1 MIFLTNGR
9 VVQARHLHSSRAA
22 AAALLLVA
30 TVAAFAQAEFP
41 FDRELLLDA
50 RPLPGSKRVP
60 ILEIGADGRAQIDL
74 WCRSGAGQ
82 VVIRGA
88 TIQFTLGPLRDEACT
103 PERARR
109 DEEMAAALS
118 EVTRWRIENDRVVL
132 VGPTELRFLQSA
144 H

>member
-1 MIFLTNGR
+1 MGGNMGLR
-9 VVQARHLHSSRAA
+9 LSAA
-22 AAALLLVA
+22 AATLLA
-30 TVAAFAQAEFP
+30 AAAAFAQAAFP

-50 RPLPGSKRVP
+50 RPLPGSRRIP

-82 VVIRGA
+82 VVVSGT
-88 TIQFTLGPLRDEACT
+88 TIKITLGPLREEACT

-118 EVTRWRIENDRVVL
+118 EVTRWRTDGDRVVL
-132 VGPTELRFLQSA
+132 VGPTEIRFFLSA

>member
-1 MIFLTNGR
+1 MGGNMGLR
-9 VVQARHLHSSRAA
+9 LSAA
-22 AAALLLVA
+22 AATLLA
-30 TVAAFAQAEFP
+30 AAAAFAQAAFP

-50 RPLPGSKRVP
+50 RPLPGSRRIP

-82 VVIRGA
+82 VVVSGT
-88 TIQFTLGPLRDEACT
+88 TIKITLGPLREEACT

-118 EVTRWRIENDRVVL
+118 EVTRWRTDGDRVVL
-132 VGPTELRFLQSA
+132 VGPTELRFLLSA

>member
-1 MIFLTNGR
+1 MGGNMGLR
-9 VVQARHLHSSRAA
+9 LSAA
-22 AAALLLVA
+22 AATLLA
-30 TVAAFAQAEFP
+30 AVAAFAQAAFP

-50 RPLPGSKRVP
+50 RPLPGSRRIP

-82 VVIRGA
+82 VVVSGA
-88 TIQFTLGPLRDEACT
+88 TIKITLGPLREEACT

-118 EVTRWRIENDRVVL
+118 EVTRWRTDGDRVVL
-132 VGPTELRFLQSA
+132 VGPTELRFLLSA

>member
-1 MIFLTNGR
+1 MGLR
-9 VVQARHLHSSRAA
+9 LSAA
-22 AAALLLVA
+22 AATLLA
-30 TVAAFAQAEFP
+30 AIAAFAQAAFP

-50 RPLPGSKRVP
+50 RPLPGSRRIP

-82 VVIRGA
+82 VVVSGT
-88 TIQFTLGPLRDEACT
+88 TIKITLGPLREAACT

-118 EVTRWRIENDRVVL
+118 EVTRWRTDGDRVVL
-132 VGPTELRFLQSA
+132 VGPTELRFLLSA

>member
-1 MIFLTNGR
+1 MGLR
-9 VVQARHLHSSRAA
+9 LSAA
-22 AAALLLVA
+22 AATLLA
-30 TVAAFAQAEFP
+30 AAAAFAQAAFP

-50 RPLPGSKRVP
+50 RPLPGSRRIP

-82 VVIRGA
+82 VVVSGA
-88 TIQFTLGPLRDEACT
+88 TIKITLGPLREDACT

-118 EVTRWRIENDRVVL
+118 EVTRWRTDGDRVVL
-132 VGPTELRFLQSA
+132 VGPTELRFLLSA

>member
-1 MIFLTNGR
+1 MR
-9 VVQARHLHSSRAA
+9 AEAWRQALSLATA
-22 AAALLLVA
+22 AAALLAAIVVA
-30 TVAAFAQAEFP
+30 SAQSAFP

-82 VVIRGA
+82 VVVEGMAIK
-88 TIQFTLGPLRDEACT
+88 FTLGAMREDSCT
-103 PERARR
+103 PERVQR
-109 DEEMAAALS
+109 DEEMAAMLS
-118 EVTRWRIENDRVVL
+118 QVTRWRMENDVVVL
-132 VGPTELRFLQSA
+132 IGPTELRFHLSS

>member
-1 MIFLTNGR
+1 MGLR
-9 VVQARHLHSSRAA
+9 LSAA
-22 AAALLLVA
+22 AATLLA
-30 TVAAFAQAEFP
+30 AVAAFAQAAFP

-50 RPLPGSKRVP
+50 RPLPGSRRIP

-82 VVIRGA
+82 VVVSGA
-88 TIQFTLGPLRDEACT
+88 TIKITLGPLREDACT

-118 EVTRWRIENDRVVL
+118 EVTRWRTDGDRVVL
-132 VGPTELRFLQSA
+132 VGPTELRFLLSA

>member
-1 MIFLTNGR
+1 MGGNMGLR
-9 VVQARHLHSSRAA
+9 LSAA
-22 AAALLLVA
+22 AATLLA
-30 TVAAFAQAEFP
+30 AAAAFAQAAFP

-50 RPLPGSKRVP
+50 RPLPGSRRIP

-74 WCRSGAGQ
+74 WCRSGPGQ
-82 VVIRGA
+82 VVVSGA
-88 TIQFTLGPLRDEACT
+88 TIKIMLGPLREEACT

-118 EVTRWRIENDRVVL
+118 EVTRWRTDGDRVVL
-132 VGPTELRFLQSA
+132 VGPTELRFLLSA

>member
-1 MIFLTNGR
+1 MR
-9 VVQARHLHSSRAA
+9 AEAWRQALSLATA
-22 AAALLLVA
+22 AAALLAAIVVA
-30 TVAAFAQAEFP
+30 SAQSAFP

-82 VVIRGA
+82 VVVAGM
-88 TIQFTLGPLRDEACT
+88 TIKLTLGPMREDACT
-103 PERARR
+103 PERVQR
-109 DEEMAAALS
+109 DEEMAAMLS
-118 EVTRWRIENDRVVL
+118 QVTRWRMENDVVVL
-132 VGPTELRFLQSA
+132 IGPTELRFHLSS

>member
-1 MIFLTNGR
+1 MGGNMGLR
-9 VVQARHLHSSRAA
+9 LSAA
-22 AAALLLVA
+22 AATLLA
-30 TVAAFAQAEFP
+30 AAAAFAQAAFP

-50 RPLPGSKRVP
+50 RPLPGSRRIP

-82 VVIRGA
+82 VVVSGA
-88 TIQFTLGPLRDEACT
+88 TIKITLGPLREEACT

-118 EVTRWRIENDRVVL
+118 EVTRWRTDGDRVVL
-132 VGPTELRFLQSA
+132 VGPTELRFLLSA

>member
-1 MIFLTNGR
+1 MPR
-9 VVQARHLHSSRAA
+9 RMRAEA
-22 AAALLLVA
+22 WRSLSLATPAAALLAAIVVA
-30 TVAAFAQAEFP
+30 SAQSAFP

-82 VVIRGA
+82 VVVTGM
-88 TIQFTLGPLRDEACT
+88 TIKFTLGAMREDSCT
-103 PERARR
+103 SERVQR
-109 DEEMAAALS
+109 DEEMAAMLS
-118 EVTRWRIENDRVVL
+118 QVTRWRMENDIVVL
-132 VGPTELRFLQSA
+132 IGPTELRFHLSS

>member
-1 MIFLTNGR
+1 MGLR
-9 VVQARHLHSSRAA
+9 LSAA
-22 AAALLLVA
+22 AATLLA
-30 TVAAFAQAEFP
+30 AIAAFAQAAFP

-50 RPLPGSKRVP
+50 RPLPGSRRIP

-82 VVIRGA
+82 VVVSGT
-88 TIQFTLGPLRDEACT
+88 TIKITLGPLREEACT

-118 EVTRWRIENDRVVL
+118 EVTRWRTDGDRVVL
-132 VGPTELRFLQSA
+132 VGPTELRFLLSA

>member
-1 MIFLTNGR
+1 MGLR
-9 VVQARHLHSSRAA
+9 LSAA
-22 AAALLLVA
+22 AATLLA
-30 TVAAFAQAEFP
+30 AAAAFAQAAFP

-50 RPLPGSKRVP
+50 RPLPGSRRIP

-82 VVIRGA
+82 VVVSGT
-88 TIQFTLGPLRDEACT
+88 TIKITLGPLREEACT

-118 EVTRWRIENDRVVL
+118 EVTRWRTDGDRVVL
-132 VGPTELRFLQSA
+132 VGPTEIRFFLSA

>member
-1 MIFLTNGR
+1 MGLR
-9 VVQARHLHSSRAA
+9 LSAA
-22 AAALLLVA
+22 AATLLA
-30 TVAAFAQAEFP
+30 AGAAFAQAAFP

-50 RPLPGSKRVP
+50 RPLPGSRRIP

-82 VVIRGA
+82 VVVSGA
-88 TIQFTLGPLRDEACT
+88 TIKITLGPLREDACT

-118 EVTRWRIENDRVVL
+118 EVTRWRTDGDRVVL
-132 VGPTELRFLQSA
+132 VGPTELRFLLSA

>member
-1 MIFLTNGR
+1 MGGNMGLR
-9 VVQARHLHSSRAA
+9 LSAA
-22 AAALLLVA
+22 AATLLA
-30 TVAAFAQAEFP
+30 AVAAFAQAAFP

-50 RPLPGSKRVP
+50 RPLPGSRRIP

-82 VVIRGA
+82 VVVSGA
-88 TIQFTLGPLRDEACT
+88 TIKITLGPLREDACT

-118 EVTRWRIENDRVVL
+118 EVTRWRTDGDRVVL
-132 VGPTELRFLQSA
+132 VGPTELRFLLSA

>member
-1 MIFLTNGR
+1 MGLRLSAAAAT
-9 VVQARHLHSSRAA
+9 LLAA
-22 AAALLLVA
+22 AAA
-30 TVAAFAQAEFP
+30 FAQTAFP

-50 RPLPGSKRVP
+50 RPLPGSRRIP

-82 VVIRGA
+82 VVVSGT
-88 TIQFTLGPLRDEACT
+88 TIKITLGPLREEACT

-118 EVTRWRIENDRVVL
+118 EVTRWRTDGDRVVL
-132 VGPTELRFLQSA
+132 VGPTELRFLLSA